1 MTIRKQQDGETV
13 TGLLIQWRSG
23 NPDAL
28 NKLLPLV
35 YDELRKLARHKMQN
49 EREGHTLQHTAL
61 VHEVYLKLVQMD
73 ISWNDRAHFFAMA
86 ARAMRHILVDHART
100 KNRDKRGGE
109 FEKVSIDEA
118 EADPGSPP
126 VDILDLDRALQ
137 RLSELDSRQS
147 EIIELHYFGGMTHEE
162 MAAVTGVS
170 PTTIDRE
177 LRLAKAWIKRELSD
191 PKPHGL
197 RKTEPNNAG

>member
-1 MTIRKQQDGETV
+1 MTDRKQPQSETV
-13 TGLLIQWRSG
+13 TGLLVEWRSG
-23 NPDAL
+23 NPEAL

-35 YDELRKLARHKMQN
+35 YGELHKLARHKMQN

-61 VHEVYLKLVQMD
+61 VHEAYLKLVQMD

-109 FEKVSIDEA
+109 FEKVSLDEA
-118 EADPGSPP
+118 ETPSGGLP

-137 RLSELDSRQS
+137 RLAELDSRQS

-162 MAAVTGVS
+162 IAAVTGVS
-170 PTTIDRE
+170 ATTVDRE
-177 LRLAKAWIKRELSD
+177 LRLAKAWIKHELRGLSD
-191 PKPHGL
+191 K
-197 RKTEPNNAG
+197 RDR

>member
-1 MTIRKQQDGETV
+1 MTARKQPQSETV
-13 TGLLIQWRSG
+13 TGLLVEWRSG
-23 NPDAL
+23 NPEAL

-35 YDELRKLARHKMQN
+35 YGELHKLARHKMQN

-61 VHEVYLKLVQMD
+61 VHEAYIKLVQMD

-109 FEKVSIDEA
+109 FEKVSLDEA
-118 EADPGSPP
+118 DAPSGGSP

-137 RLSELDSRQS
+137 RLAELDSRQS

-162 MAAVTGVS
+162 IAAVTGVS
-170 PTTIDRE
+170 ATTVDRE
-177 LRLAKAWIKRELSD
+177 LRLAKAWIKHELRGLSD
-191 PKPHGL
+191 K
-197 RKTEPNNAG
+197 RDR